1 MKKLLLT
8 LTVLFGTAM
17 LAHAEDTKLLAFP
30 TAEGYG
36 RYATGGRGGKTYV
49 VTTLEDCPENSL
61 KKGTFRWAVKQPGK
75 KIVTFAVCG
84 TIYLT
89 SALDMNCGDL
99 TVLGQTAPGD
109 GVCLADYP
117 VTISCENAIIR
128 YMRFRLGQRQVANHE
143 GDGFGIN
150 GANNFIIDH
159 CSVSWS
165 IDECLSIS
173 AATNGTI
180 QWCIV
185 SQALNDAGH
194 TKGAHG
200 YGGNW
205 GGTNVS
211 FHHNLIAQCTSR
223 VPRLGGDTN
232 PDTEDYC
239 DLRNNVFY
247 NWGGNGCYGAEAI
260 DVNFVGN
267 YYKPGP
273 STDQRNASIQ
283 KRICAPGIRTNSY
296 INTYPAFAHDLH
308 KWGHFY
314 VYNNYN
320 PEHEDMNR
328 DNWTVGIQNQVDAS
342 GQDGT
347 WTSVTR
353 DTIHLQQP
361 REFVHV
367 TTHTAEETYDKV
379 LDYAGASLYR
389 DCVDEMIVSQVLE
402 RWGKYASGTNGAHYG
417 QIDKQTD
424 NVYNGQLTEDQV
436 ENGAWPR
443 LLTQNVGYSDSDG
456 DGISDALEESWGL
469 DTSDPT
475 DGGTLWKG
483 SSTSKYAGLSYVEI
497 FQDQANKKSRE
508 WNANCVSGGEV
519 MGVEEPTVLCLRRM
533 PWEHEISTLT
543 FKGFSATARQY
554 LFADDLALLN
564 MSGSIASGQD
574 QTIKLRSQQYT
585 ISVPDNMTVASLRI
599 YGYAN
604 YGNDVRVTE
613 LNGQKFSANEY
624 VITGAGGKQT
634 LVIPLNEEVSGK
646 NLTVTFAGDNQPC
659 LKLYLQE
666 RHGETSEVVGDVN
679 GDGSID
685 VADIA
690 AIISVMSGENTEYGA
705 KADVNGDKSVDVA
718 DISSVVTIMAQS

>member
-8 LTVLFGTAM
+8 LTILLGSSM
-17 LAHAEDTKLLAFP
+17 LALAEDTKQLAFP

-49 VTTLEDCPENSL
+49 VTTLDDCAENDL

-109 GVCLADYP
+109 GICLADYP

-128 YMRFRLGQRQVANHE
+128 YMRFRLGQRQVENHE

-223 VPRLGGDTN
+223 VPRLGGDTS

-273 STDQRNASIQ
+273 CTDQRTANIQ
-283 KRICAPGIRTNSY
+283 KRICAPNIRTSSY
-296 INTYPAFAHDLH
+296 IKTYPAFAHDLH

-314 VYNNYN
+314 TEGNYN
-320 PEHEDMNR
+320 PDHEDMNK

-353 DTIHLQQP
+353 DTIHLRQP

-367 TTHTAEETYDKV
+367 TTHTAEQTYDKV
-379 LDYAGASLYR
+379 LDLAGASLYR

-402 RWGKYASGTNGAHYG
+402 RWGKYASGTNGARYG

-424 NVYNGQLTEDQV
+424 NIYNGQLTEDQV
-436 ENGAWPR
+436 ENGAWPI
-443 LLTQNVGYSDSDG
+443 LQKQNVGFTDSDG
-456 DGISDALEESWGL
+456 DGIDDTAEDSWNL
-469 DTSDPT
+469 DSSDPT
-475 DGGTLWKG
+475 DGATLYKG
-483 SSTSKYAGLSYVEI
+483 KNANYQGYSYVEI
-497 FQDQANKKSRE
+497 FNDQANKKRRE
-508 WNANCVSGGEV
+508 WNANCISDGEV
-519 MGVEEPTVLCLRRM
+519 MGVEEPTVLCLRRQ

-543 FKGFSATARQY
+543 FKGYNATQKKQ

-564 MSGSIASGQD
+564 ATGSIAGGQD
-574 QTIKLRSQQYT
+574 QTLKLRSQQYT
-585 ISVPDNMTVASLRI
+585 ISVPAGISVASLRI
-599 YGYAN
+599 YGYSN
-604 YGNDVRVTE
+604 YGSDVKVTE
-613 LNGQKFSANEY
+613 LNGQKFTNGEY
-624 VITGAGGKQT
+624 VIVGAGKEKQT

-646 NLTVTFAGDNQPC
+646 NLTITLAGDSQPC
-659 LKLYLQE
+659 LKFYLQE
-666 RHGETSEVVGDVN
+666 KHEETPDLKGDVN
-679 GDGSID
+679 EDG
-685 VADIA
+685 
-690 AIISVMSGENTEYGA
+690 
-705 KADVNGDKSVDVA
+705 SVDVA
-718 DISSVVTIMAQS
+718 DISSIISVMAGEETDFGTKADVNGDGNVDVADISTVITIMAQ